1 MTSVTLDDL
10 EQDQQD
16 IIEKTD
22 VNTLAKYCR
31 ELQSYEN
38 EIEKLEESIKYK
50 KEDYDGYYDH
60 PGYGVF
66 ELFTKKDSLFAA
78 TPYITMWLDHY
89 HYDT

>member
-38 EIEKLEESIKYK
+38 EIIYCALVI
-50 KEDYDGYYDH
+50 H
-60 PGYGVF
+60 
-66 ELFTKKDSLFAA
+66 LSLV
-78 TPYITMWLDHY
+78 YQQQ
-89 HYDT
+89 